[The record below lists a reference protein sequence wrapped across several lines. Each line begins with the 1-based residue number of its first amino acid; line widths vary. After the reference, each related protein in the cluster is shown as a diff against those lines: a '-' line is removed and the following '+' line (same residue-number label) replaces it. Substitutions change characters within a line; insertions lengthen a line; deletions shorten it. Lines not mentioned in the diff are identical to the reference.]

1 MTKLFLISLLALS
14 FTSISQTLKYDIAT
28 SKGEKIGDMVVVKT
42 SHDDL
47 IEIKVVS
54 KVKSRIFVEIE
65 VKYIGQVIYK
75 NNRLHYSR
83 VTTYVNDQV
92 HNITTTIN
100 KGNYYTINKDGN
112 IFKYHK
118 PIYFS
123 GMLLFFK
130 EPNFISHLY
139 SEANAYDNTIKLINK
154 GVYQLTDPHTHG
166 HNQYYYKNGRLY
178 KASIKHGFISFEYI
192 LKP

>member
-92 HNITTTIN
+92 HNITTTET
-100 KGNYYTINKDGN
+100 KGDYYTINKDGK
-112 IFKYHK
+112 ILKYHE

-123 GMLLFFK
+123 GMRLFFK
-130 EPNFISHLY
+130 EPRTIIHLY
-139 SEANAYDNTIKLINK
+139 SEANAYDNIVTFIKEGLYLLK
-154 GVYQLTDPHTHG
+154 DPNTQG
-166 HNQYYYKNGRLY
+166 HNQYWYKNGYLT
-178 KASIKHGFISFEYI
+178 KATIKHALISFVYT
-192 LKP
+192 LKK